1 MFLKRKKTIGRY
13 MNFKQESGNHDPTM
27 IDERAF
33 ASIRGLNNR
42 IEKQNILRS
51 RANDEIH

>member
-1 MFLKRKKTIGRY
+1 
-13 MNFKQESGNHDPTM
+13 MNYKQESRNHDPTM

-51 RANDEIH
+51 RANDDIH